1 MTSLTTYQQSRSVT
15 RPLRWLGRSL
25 TAMPDFQLYTAGS
38 AGREKVENYVADQ
51 FSAIYNAKI
60 SSFMPYLI
68 TMNCEGGI
76 SATAGMRPADQQPL
90 FLEQYLGQ
98 PIEQA
103 LSEQSTTPVSRQHI
117 VEIGNLAAT
126 RRGSSQLLFLLL
138 TGLLDHT
145 QFEWIVFTGNQQIA
159 KSLQRLG
166 VELHNLGDADPEQL
180 SLDKKSDWGSYY
192 QSNPH
197 VFCANIAQG
206 KGAMDSSRMCG
217 AIFDLYAESIDS
229 LALNLNSRV
238 HWDA

>member
-1 MTSLTTYQQSRSVT
+1 MTSLTTYQQANPLTPS
-15 RPLRWLGRSL
+15 LRWLGRSL
-25 TAMPDFQLYTAGS
+25 TAIPDFQLYTTGS
-38 AGREKVENYVADQ
+38 AERNSVENYISNQ
-51 FSAIYNAKI
+51 FSTVYSATI
-60 SSFMPYLI
+60 SSFMPYLV

-76 SATAGMRPADQQPL
+76 SATAGIRPADQHSL

-98 PIEQA
+98 PIEKS
-103 LSEQSTTPVSRQHI
+103 LSAKIGTAVKRQHI

-138 TGLLDHT
+138 TGLLHST
-145 QFEWIVFTGNQQIA
+145 PFEWIVFTGNQQIA

-166 VELHNLGDADPEQL
+166 VNLHNLGDADPEQL
-180 SLDKKSDWGSYY
+180 SIDKQSDWGSYY

-206 KGAMDSSRMCG
+206 KEAMNSSRMCSV
-217 AIFDLYAESIDS
+217 IFDTYKESIDS

-238 HWDA
+238 R

>member
-1 MTSLTTYQQSRSVT
+1 MTSLTTYQQANPLTPS
-15 RPLRWLGRSL
+15 LRWLSRSL
-25 TAMPDFQLYTAGS
+25 TAMPDFQLYTVGS
-38 AGREKVENYVADQ
+38 AERNRVENYISNQ
-51 FSAIYNAKI
+51 FSAIYSAKI
-60 SSFMPYLI
+60 SSFMPYLV

-76 SATAGMRPADQQPL
+76 SATAGIRPADQQAL

-98 PIEQA
+98 SIEQS
-103 LSEQSTTPVSRQHI
+103 LSAQTGAAVKRQHI

-138 TGLLDHT
+138 TGLLHST
-145 QFEWIVFTGNQQIA
+145 FFEWIVFTGNQQIA

-166 VELHNLGDADPEQL
+166 VDLHNLGDADPEQL
-180 SLDKKSDWGSYY
+180 SIDTKSNWGSYY

-197 VFCANIAQG
+197 VFCATIAQG
-206 KGAMDSSRMCG
+206 KGAMDSNRMCS
-217 AIFDLYAESIDS
+217 AIFDRYAENIDS

>member
-1 MTSLTTYQQSRSVT
+1 MTRLSTYLQSSLEK

-38 AGREKVENYVADQ
+38 PGREKVENYIGDQ
-51 FSAIYNAKI
+51 FNAIYNAKI

-68 TMNCEGGI
+68 TMNCAGGI
-76 SATAGMRPADQQPL
+76 SATAGMRPADQQAL

-98 PIEQA
+98 PIEQV
-103 LSEQSTTPVSRQHI
+103 LLEHTTTPMSRHHI

-126 RRGSSQLLFLLL
+126 RRGSSQLLFLVL
-138 TGLLDHT
+138 TGLLHST
-145 QFEWIVFTGNQQIA
+145 HFKWIVFTGNQQIA

-166 VELHNLGDADPEQL
+166 VELHSLADADSELL

-197 VFCANIAQG
+197 VFCATIAQG
-206 KGAMDSSRMCG
+206 KGAMDSNRMCS
-217 AIFDLYAESIDS
+217 AIFDRYAENIDS